1 MVSILL
7 SATLSF
13 RITQLSA
20 INFELMWGSF
30 IYFPKAWRM
39 ASCSVTPSSYSFFF
53 SGQSYLRWEWA
64 RKNNTI
70 PDQVTMWNNL
80 PSHSI
85 SRIELYPRVT
95 MYLKKDS
102 WFVSYSWFLIATY
115 HHRWLQFSDWFWIRT
130 VKRER
135 EKNEDQLSKL
145 VMIGSL
151 GSLFHDVLVCH
162 CSHPKLIIH
171 KLGWT
176 SNPQEKKAFYP
187 LWILHLD
194 RKFHLISWWE
204 HPTWQVHWKGFV
216 DRTILVNLYLEESCR
231 LHLSSCSCSP
241 SLSQDH
247 AYEPH
252 GPIQHQKTTAT
263 TIPNFLL
270 M

>member
-13 RITQLSA
+13 RITRLSA

-53 SGQSYLRWEWA
+53 SGQSYLRWEWV

-135 EKNEDQLSKL
+135 EREEEW
-145 VMIGSL
+145 GSVIKTRDDRIFRIFIPWRT
-151 GSLFHDVLVCH
+151 GVSL
-162 CSHPKLIIH
+162 
-171 KLGWT
+171 
-176 SNPQEKKAFYP
+176 Q
-187 LWILHLD
+187 
-194 RKFHLISWWE
+194 
-204 HPTWQVHWKGFV
+204 
-216 DRTILVNLYLEESCR
+216 
-231 LHLSSCSCSP
+231 SSQAYN
-241 SLSQDH
+241 SQ
-247 AYEPH
+247 
-252 GPIQHQKTTAT
+252 IRMNK
-263 TIPNFLL
+263 
-270 M
+270 